1 MGKRAAYFVD
11 GMVRMLR
18 RVRPQFKTLEPG
30 YQHAIASLIW
40 QAAGKSREHSKYDGA
55 VFFTFQELEKK
66 FGRGAFLAINERM
79 DLFEV
84 FREDYLQNHTRG
96 YKLKPDIVIAQQ
108 NMLKHIRTHR
118 PAVRLLFEDGRY
130 MRSVPEA
137 VASKDMS
144 GITASKWEGAKK
156 LLPTPVDIERLRDL
170 LQWLGRQIKANTKD
184 LFSAV
189 DVESLRRL
197 EEMAGKILAMADLD
211 IEGIRGLVIHHYV
224 EADSGRLYAQ
234 NINLQTAPKLIK
246 QTALH
251 GLWEYDIENCHYSI
265 FSQMAERC
273 GFKAENIKSYLAH
286 KKDTRQG
293 IADRMDITFEQAK
306 VCLLAIMY
314 GARASEFHD
323 NAIPDAIGQ
332 AAARRLFKDAVF
344 NGIHDDIKKG
354 RQIILAAQP
363 SSRATISNAVGKT
376 ISAQESAPKR
386 LAHLIQGVEASILKE
401 VLKLYSSDLVL
412 LQHDGFASKRRLDIL
427 LMERAIH
434 DNTGY
439 CMKLDEE
446 QISIPPDLNREQL

>member
-1 MGKRAAYFVD
+1 MGKRAAYFVE

-18 RVRPQFKTLEPG
+18 RVRPQFKTLSPG
-30 YQHAIASLIW
+30 RQHAIASLIW
-40 QAAGKSREHSKYDGA
+40 QASGKSREHSKYDDA
-55 VFFTFQELEKK
+55 VFFTYQELEKK

-84 FREDYLQNHTRG
+84 FRDNYLQSHTRG

-118 PAVRLLFEDGRY
+118 PTVRLLLEDGRY

-144 GITASKWEGAKK
+144 GITASKWEGAKQI
-156 LLPTPVDIERLRDL
+156 LPTPVDIERLREL
-170 LQWLGRQIKANTKD
+170 LQWLDRQIKANTKD

-189 DVESLRRL
+189 DVESLLRL
-197 EEMAGKILAMADLD
+197 QEMAGKILAMANLD
-211 IEGIRGLVIHHYV
+211 IEGIGGLVIHQYV

-234 NINLQTAPKLIK
+234 NINLQTAPTLIK

-265 FSQMAERC
+265 FNQMAQRF
-273 GFKAENIKSYLAH
+273 GFEAENIKSYLAH
-286 KKDTRQG
+286 KKETRQG

-314 GARASEFHD
+314 GARASEFHE
-323 NAIPDAIGQ
+323 NAIPDAIGK
-332 AAARRLFKDAVF
+332 AAARRLFNDAVF
-344 NGIHDDIKKG
+344 KGIHEDIKKG
-354 RQIILAAQP
+354 RQIIL
-363 SSRATISNAVGKT
+363 SRQTASRGAIFNAVGKT
-376 ISAQESAPKR
+376 ISEQESAPKR
-386 LAHLIQGVEASILKE
+386 LAHLIQGVEATILKE

-412 LQHDGFASKRRLDIL
+412 LQHDGFASKRRLDID

-439 CMKLDEE
+439 CMKLEEE
-446 QISIPPDLNREQL
+446 QICIPPDLNKASL

>member
-18 RVRPQFKTLEPG
+18 RVRPQFKAEAPEI
-30 YQHAIASLIW
+30 QHAIASLIW
-40 QAAGKSREHSKYDGA
+40 QASSRSREHSRYEGA
-55 VFFTFQELEKK
+55 VFFTYQELEKK
-66 FGRGAFLAINERM
+66 FGRGALLAINER
-79 DLFEV
+79 LEIFEV
-84 FREDYLQNHTRG
+84 FRDDYTKSHTRG
-96 YKLKPDIVIAQQ
+96 YKLKPDIVIAQK
-108 NMLKHIRTHR
+108 NMLKYIRTHR
-118 PAVRLLFEDGRY
+118 PAVRLLLEDGRY

-144 GITASKWEGAKK
+144 GITASKWDGAKQI
-156 LLPTPVDIERLRDL
+156 LPTPVDIDRLREL
-170 LQWLGRQIKANTKD
+170 LQWLERQIKSNTKD

-197 EEMAGKILAMADLD
+197 EEVAGKILAMANLD
-211 IEGIRGLVIHHYV
+211 IEGIGGLVIHHYV

-234 NINLQTAPKLIK
+234 NINLQAAPRLIK

-265 FSQMAERC
+265 FGQMAQRL
-273 GFKAENIKSYLAH
+273 GFEAENIKSYLAH
-286 KKDTRQG
+286 KKETRQG

-323 NAIPDAIGQ
+323 NAIPDAIGK
-332 AAARRLFKDAVF
+332 AAAQRLFKDAVF
-344 NGIHDDIKKG
+344 KGIHEDIKKG

-363 SSRATISNAVGKT
+363 SSRATICNAVGKT
-376 ISAQESAPKR
+376 ISDQESAPKR

-401 VLKLYSSDLVL
+401 ILKLYSADLVL
-412 LQHDGFASKRRLDIL
+412 LQHDGFASKRRLDIS

-434 DNTGY
+434 DNTSY
-439 CMKLDEE
+439 CMKLEEE
-446 QISIPPDLNREQL
+446 QICIPPDLNKASL

>member
-1 MGKRAAYFVD
+1 MGKRAAFFVD

-18 RVRPQFKTLEPG
+18 RVRPHFKAETPEI
-30 YQHAIASLIW
+30 QHAIASLIW
-40 QAAGKSREHSKYDGA
+40 QASIKSREHSKYDGA
-55 VFFTFQELEKK
+55 VFFTYKELEKK
-66 FGRGAFLAINERM
+66 FGRGKFPAINQRLDM
-79 DLFEV
+79 FEML
-84 FREDYLQNHTRG
+84 REDYTKSYARG
-96 YKLKPDIVIAQQ
+96 YKLKPDIAVAQQ
-108 NMLKHIRTHR
+108 KMLKHIRTHR
-118 PAVRLLFEDGRY
+118 PAVMLMLEDGRY
-130 MRSVPEA
+130 MRKVPEA

-144 GITASKWEGAKK
+144 GITASKWEGAKQ

-170 LQWLGRQIKANTKD
+170 LQWLERQIKANTKD

-197 EEMAGKILAMADLD
+197 EEVAGKILAMASFD
-211 IEGIRGLVIHHYV
+211 ISGTRGLVIHHYV

-234 NINLQTAPKLIK
+234 NINLQTAPRLIK

-265 FSQMAERC
+265 FNQMAHRA
-273 GFKAENIKSYLAH
+273 GFEAENIKSYLAH

-293 IADRMDITFEQAK
+293 IADRMDISFEQAK

-314 GARASEFHD
+314 GARASEFHE

-332 AAARRLFKDAVF
+332 AAAKRLFKDAVF
-344 NGIHDDIKKG
+344 KGIHEDIKKG
-354 RQIILAAQP
+354 RQIILAAQT
-363 SSRATISNAVGKT
+363 SSRGTICNAIGKT
-376 ISAQESAPKR
+376 ISDKESAPKR

-401 VLKLYSSDLVL
+401 ILKLYSSDLVL
-412 LQHDGFASKRRLDIL
+412 LQHDGFASKRPLDVR
-427 LMERAIH
+427 LMEQAIH

-439 CMKLDEE
+439 CMKLEGE

>member
-18 RVRPQFKTLEPG
+18 RVRPQFKRLESGP
-30 YQHAIASLIW
+30 QHAIASMIW
-40 QAAGKSREHSKYDGA
+40 QASGKSREHSKYDGA

-84 FREDYLQNHTRG
+84 FREDHLQSHTRG
-96 YKLKPDIVIAQQ
+96 YKLRPDIVIAQQ
-108 NMLKHIRTHR
+108 NMLKYMRTHR
-118 PAVRLLFEDGRY
+118 PAIRLLFEDGRY

-144 GITASKWEGAKK
+144 GITASKWEGAKQI
-156 LLPTPVDIERLRDL
+156 LPTPVDIVRLREL
-170 LQWLGRQIKANTKD
+170 LQWLERQIKANTKD

-197 EEMAGKILAMADLD
+197 EEIAGKILALANLD
-211 IEGIRGLVIHHYV
+211 IEGIGGLVIHHYV

-234 NINLQTAPKLIK
+234 NINLQTAPRLIK

-265 FSQMAERC
+265 FSQMAQRL
-273 GFKAENIKSYLAH
+273 GFEAENIKSYLAH
-286 KKDTRQG
+286 KTETRQG

-323 NAIPDAIGQ
+323 NAIPDAIGP
-332 AAARRLFKDAVF
+332 AAAGRLIKDAVF
-344 NGIHDDIKKG
+344 KGIHDDIKKG
-354 RQIILAAQP
+354 RQIILAAQT
-363 SSRATISNAVGKT
+363 SSRATIRNAAGKT
-376 ISAQESAPKR
+376 ISDQESAPKR
-386 LAHLIQGVEASILKE
+386 LAHLIQGVEAIILKE

-412 LQHDGFASKRRLDIL
+412 LQHDGFASKRRLDTS
-427 LMERAIH
+427 LMEQVIH

-439 CMKLDEE
+439 CMKLKEE